1 MREISGIPETYRRF
15 GEGEFQPRRAIPFLA
30 AEPWRPIL
38 WTPAMTLHSPVK
50 WSEWVPLD
58 GAWRSA
64 GVPALPG
71 LYRVR
76 RQGREDL
83 DYIGQTGMG
92 SMTLRKRL
100 AALKGV
106 YGPEMPFRAPH
117 TAGPALWAL
126 RQLGGDFEVSVTAI
140 EGTTPWLKGLV
151 AVEIALYRQARGC
164 SPTVNF
170 GRMPS
175 GFRMSTGSDA
185 RLVAAG
191 KRHRGGR
198 AEDPGEIV
206 HPGHAPQGSLD
217 GDPLSRSWCGHRWSE
232 WGQCRSPPRASEQRR
247 DSIVYEIG
255 RSPGSST
262 SARGR

>member
-1 MREISGIPETYRRF
+1 
-15 GEGEFQPRRAIPFLA
+15 
-30 AEPWRPIL
+30 
-38 WTPAMTLHSPVK
+38 MT
-50 WSEWVPLD
+50 
-58 GAWRSA
+58 
-64 GVPALPG
+64 
-71 LYRVR
+71 
-76 RQGREDL
+76 
-83 DYIGQTGMG
+83 I
-92 SMTLRKRL
+92 RKRL

-126 RQLGGDFEVSVTAI
+126 RQLGGDFEVSVAAI

-151 AVEIALYRQARGC
+151 AVEVALYRQARGC

-191 KRHRGGR
+191 KRYRGGR
-198 AEDPGEIV
+198 AEAPDEIV
-206 HPGHAPQGSLD
+206 HPGNAPLGALD

-232 WGQCRSPPRASEQRR
+232 WGPVSATSKSIGATEGLYRLRDREKPGLLYIGQGLVRTRLRDHVAKGAKPDHRQGFHFASPSLECSVALCSEWLPFQRLEFEN
-247 DSIVYEIG
+247 DLIAAYILTTGEV
-255 RSPGSST
+255 PG
-262 SARGR
+262 AQFLG